1 MLKKSKQK
9 TSSQLPNGRRP
20 FPLSSTPD
28 TPQSLLREAH
38 MEMIF
43 SQLLALDQISD
54 RATYDTRIPSLLGNI
69 GQITRSDRAYIFSI
83 HEEEECYYRNDYEW
97 CQDGVTPQI
106 ENLQHIPAA
115 LIPRWDHTL
124 RGGKAISLW
133 DLETVKDTMPAEYD
147 ILHAQDIHSVAVLP
161 IFATGK
167 FVGFIG
173 LDNPDHAIY
182 DIASKMLQVISG
194 HLGCIRSHLD
204 AQESLRESRARLE
217 EQLISLERETY
228 LVDVLA
234 SDYRLIL
241 HCNLTQDTF
250 ETIKG
255 VPRCPTDTSGVFS
268 EWVRKAY
275 DEYVVHASAPDFLSF
290 FDRKQLLAALSTKQ
304 ILSYRLEV
312 IPDEAGHRHLEIQIT
327 PLHSI
332 EDDQHKI
339 AIGIRSIDDLVLR
352 EKRLDKEKA
361 KAKRR
366 LQFRKELISTIGKI
380 YHAIYFFD
388 LDKDT
393 YMKITSNQDFQ
404 HAIGSEGCLSRSV
417 PIIVNAF
424 VAPEHQ
430 ASMSAFLEPSTLSDR
445 LREKDTLSEPYMNAD
460 GLWYLGRFIVKQR
473 HADGSVAT
481 LLYTMQDIDE
491 IRQKELNY
499 QEELRKSA
507 REAQIASQAK
517 TDFLRRMSHDIR
529 TPING
534 ILGMIEIADSHPAD
548 IEKLRDCRHK
558 IHEAANMLLAMV
570 NDILDMNKLESGRL
584 EPESVPFDILELLT
598 EVNHLAGIQAPAYGV
613 TTHVKNP
620 PFPVRRVIG
629 SPTFLRRVL
638 LNLAGNALKY
648 NRRGGRIDFSCDKI
662 EIKGDTAYFT
672 LTCADTGIGMSEDFQ
687 KRAFEPFTQESNTAR
702 TRYMGT
708 GLGLS
713 IVKEFVSKMGG
724 TIALESQEGVGSR
737 FSLTVP
743 FTIDHA
749 PQEEEKA
756 AKSPVS
762 LAGLHVLL
770 AEDNELNREIAVFL
784 LEKEGMEIT
793 ACENGAEAVKAFRE
807 SPQGYYDLI
816 LMDIMMPVMDGY
828 EASRQIR
835 SLPRLDAAVIPIFAM
850 TANAFQDDIEK
861 SHKNGMNE
869 HLTKPLHTQVM
880 LDTIR
885 KYVR

>member
-1 MLKKSKQK
+1 M
-9 TSSQLPNGRRP
+9 T
-20 FPLSSTPD
+20 STPD
-28 TPQSLLREAH
+28 TQQSLLREAR

-43 SQLLALDQISD
+43 SQLLLLDQISD
-54 RATYDTRIPSLLGNI
+54 RATYDTLIPSLLENI
-69 GQITRSDRAYIFSI
+69 GQITHANRAYIFSI
-83 HEEEECYYRNDYEW
+83 HEEEECYYRNTYEW

-106 ENLQHIPAA
+106 ENLQHVPAA
-115 LIPRWDHTL
+115 LIPYWDDTL
-124 RGGKAISLW
+124 RRGKAISIW
-133 DLETVKDTMPAEYD
+133 DLETFKDTMPAEYD
-147 ILHAQDIHSVAVLP
+147 ILHAQDIHGIAALP
-161 IFATGK
+161 IFAAGK

-173 LDNPDHAIY
+173 LDDPDHSVY

-204 AQESLRESRARLE
+204 AQEALSESRARLE
-217 EQLISLERETY
+217 SQLISLRRETH
-228 LVDVLA
+228 LVDALA
-234 SDYRLIL
+234 SDYRCIVR
-241 HCNLTQDTF
+241 CNLTQDTF

-255 VPRCPTDTSGVFS
+255 VPRCPTGTPGVFS

-275 DEYVVHASAPDFLSF
+275 DEYIIHASAPDFLSF

-304 ILSYRLEV
+304 ILNYRLEV
-312 IPDEAGHRHLEIQIT
+312 IPDEDGHRYLEVQIA

-332 EDDQHKI
+332 EDGQHKI
-339 AIGIRSIDDLVLR
+339 ALGIRSIDDLVLR
-352 EKRLDKEKA
+352 EKCLQAEKEKA
-361 KAKRR
+361 RKR
-366 LQFRKELISTIGKI
+366 LQFRKDLIATIGKI
-380 YHAIYFFD
+380 YCAIYFLD
-388 LDKDT
+388 LDKGT
-393 YMKITSNQDFQ
+393 YMEITGKSAYQNTL
-404 HAIGSEGCLSRSV
+404 GNEGLLNKGNR
-417 PIIVNAF
+417 IVRRF
-424 VAPEHQ
+424 LVAPESQ
-430 ASMSAFLEPSTLSDR
+430 ASMKDFLDPSTLSDR
-445 LREKDTLSEPYMNAD
+445 LRERDTLCQSYLTTD
-460 GLWYLGRFIVKQR
+460 GIWHLGRFIVKSR
-473 HADGSVAT
+473 HEDGSAST
-481 LLYTMQDIDE
+481 LLYTIQNIDE
-491 IRQKELNY
+491 AKRTEIAY
-499 QEELRKSA
+499 QEELKKSA
-507 REAQIASQAK
+507 REAQIANQAK

-534 ILGMIEIADSHPAD
+534 ILGMIEIADNHPAD
-548 IEKLRDCRHK
+548 IEKLQDCRHK
-558 IHEAANMLLAMV
+558 IRQAAGTLLSMV
-570 NDILDMNKLESGRL
+570 SDILDMNKLESGTL
-584 EPESVPFDILELLT
+584 EPESVPFDIFALLM
-598 EVNHLAGIQAPAYGV
+598 EANHLAGIQAPAYGV

-708 GLGLS
+708 GLGLA
-713 IVKEFVSKMGG
+713 IVKELVEKMDG
-724 TIALESQEGVGSR
+724 
-737 FSLTVP
+737 
-743 FTIDHA
+743 TIDHA

-869 HLTKPLHTQVM
+869 HLTKPLHTEVV
-880 LDTIR
+880 LATIR
-885 KYVR
+885 KYVG

>member
-1 MLKKSKQK
+1 MA
-9 TSSQLPNGRRP
+9 
-20 FPLSSTPD
+20 STPD
-28 TPQSLLREAH
+28 TQQSLLREAR

-43 SQLLALDQISD
+43 SQLLLLDQISD
-54 RATYDTRIPSLLGNI
+54 RATYDTLIPSLLENI
-69 GQITRSDRAYIFSI
+69 GQITHANRAYIFSI
-83 HEEEECYYRNDYEW
+83 HEEEECYYRNTYEW

-106 ENLQHIPAA
+106 ENLQHVPAA
-115 LIPRWDHTL
+115 LIPYWDDTL
-124 RGGKAISLW
+124 RRGKAISIW
-133 DLETVKDTMPAEYD
+133 DLETFKDTMPAEYD
-147 ILHAQDIHSVAVLP
+147 ILHAQDIHGIAALP
-161 IFATGK
+161 IFAAGK

-173 LDNPDHAIY
+173 LDDPDHSVY

-204 AQESLRESRARLE
+204 AQEALSESRARLE
-217 EQLISLERETY
+217 SQLISLRRETH
-228 LVDVLA
+228 LVDALA
-234 SDYRLIL
+234 SDYRCIVR
-241 HCNLTQDTF
+241 CNLTQDTF

-255 VPRCPTDTSGVFS
+255 VPRCPTGTPGVFS

-275 DEYVVHASAPDFLSF
+275 DEYIIHASAPDFLSF

-304 ILSYRLEV
+304 ILNYRLEV
-312 IPDEAGHRHLEIQIT
+312 IPDEDGHRYLEVQIA

-332 EDDQHKI
+332 EDGQHKI
-339 AIGIRSIDDLVLR
+339 ALGIRSIDDLVLR
-352 EKRLDKEKA
+352 EKCLQAEKEKA
-361 KAKRR
+361 RKR
-366 LQFRKELISTIGKI
+366 LQFRKDLIATIGKI
-380 YHAIYFFD
+380 YCAIYFLD
-388 LDKDT
+388 LDKGT
-393 YMKITSNQDFQ
+393 YMEITANKDFQ
-404 HAIGSEGCLSRSV
+404 RALGSEGCLSKGI
-417 PIIVNAF
+417 PITMKTFI
-424 VAPEHQ
+424 APECQ
-430 ASMSAFLEPSTLSDR
+430 ASMKAFLEPSTLSDR
-445 LREKDTLSEPYMNAD
+445 LRERDTLAMAHRDHN
-460 GLWYLGRFIVKQR
+460 GIWYLGRFIVKQR
-473 HADGSVAT
+473 HPDGSVAT

-491 IRQKELNY
+491 LRQKELSY

-534 ILGMIEIADSHPAD
+534 ILGMVEIADSHPAD

-584 EPESVPFDILELLT
+584 EPESVPFDIFALLMESNHLT
-598 EVNHLAGIQAPAYGV
+598 EMQAPAYGV
-613 TTHVKNP
+613 TVHVKNP

-638 LNLAGNALKY
+638 LNLSSNALKY

-662 EIKGDTAYFT
+662 EIKGEKAYFT
-672 LTCADTGIGMSEDFQ
+672 LTCADTGIGMSPSFQ
-687 KRAFEPFTQESNTAR
+687 SRAFEPFTQESDTAR
-702 TRYMGT
+702 THYMGT

-724 TIALESQEGVGSR
+724 TITLSSQKGVGTR
-737 FSLTVP
+737 FTFTIP

-749 PQEEEKA
+749 SQGAETA
-756 AKSPVS
+756 SQSPVS
-762 LAGLHVLL
+762 LSGLHVLL
-770 AEDNELNREIAVFL
+770 VEDNELNREIALYL

-807 SPQGYYDLI
+807 SPLGYYDLI

-828 EASRQIR
+828 EASRRIR
-835 SLPRLDAAVIPIFAM
+835 SLHRRDASLIPIFAM

-861 SHKNGMNE
+861 SHKSGMNE
-869 HLTKPLHTQVM
+869 HLTKPLNTKTM
-880 LDTIR
+880 LSAIR
-885 KYVR
+885 KYVG

>member
-1 MLKKSKQK
+1 
-9 TSSQLPNGRRP
+9 
-20 FPLSSTPD
+20 
-28 TPQSLLREAH
+28 
-38 MEMIF
+38 
-43 SQLLALDQISD
+43 
-54 RATYDTRIPSLLGNI
+54 
-69 GQITRSDRAYIFSI
+69 
-83 HEEEECYYRNDYEW
+83 
-97 CQDGVTPQI
+97 
-106 ENLQHIPAA
+106 
-115 LIPRWDHTL
+115 
-124 RGGKAISLW
+124 
-133 DLETVKDTMPAEYD
+133 MPAEYD
-147 ILHAQDIHSVAVLP
+147 ILHAQGIHSIAVLP
-161 IFATGK
+161 IFAAGK

-182 DIASKMLQVISG
+182 DIASKILQVISG

-204 AQESLRESRARLE
+204 AQETLRESRARLE
-217 EQLISLERETY
+217 SQLISLRRETY

-234 SDYRLIL
+234 SDYRCIL
-241 HCNLTQDTF
+241 RCNLTQDTF
-250 ETIKG
+250 ETVKG
-255 VPRCPTDTSGVFS
+255 VPRCPTDTSGIFS

-275 DEYVVHASAPDFLSF
+275 DEYIIHASAPDFLSF
-290 FDRKQLLAALSTKQ
+290 FARKQLLAALSAKQ
-304 ILSYRLEV
+304 ILRYRLEV
-312 IPDEAGHRHLEIQIT
+312 IPNEAGHRHLEIQIA

-339 AIGIRSIDDLVLR
+339 AIGIRSIDGLVLR

-388 LDKDT
+388 LDKGI
-393 YMKITSNQDFQ
+393 YMEITANKDFQ
-404 HAIGSEGCLSRSV
+404 HALGSEGCLSKGI
-417 PIIVNAF
+417 PITVKTFIAS
-424 VAPEHQ
+424 ECQ
-430 ASMSAFLEPSTLSDR
+430 ASMKAFLEPSTLSDR
-445 LREKDTLSEPYMNAD
+445 LRERDTLAMAHRDHN
-460 GLWYLGRFIVKQR
+460 GIWYLGRFIVKQR
-473 HADGSVAT
+473 HTDGSIAT

-491 IRQKELNY
+491 IRQKELSY

-598 EVNHLAGIQAPAYGV
+598 EVNHLAEIQAPAYGV

-708 GLGLS
+708 GLGLA
-713 IVKEFVSKMGG
+713 IVKELVEKMDG

-835 SLPRLDAAVIPIFAM
+835 SLPRLDATVIPIFAM

-869 HLTKPLHTQVM
+869 HLTKPLHTEVV
-880 LDTIR
+880 LATIR

>member
-1 MLKKSKQK
+1 
-9 TSSQLPNGRRP
+9 
-20 FPLSSTPD
+20 
-28 TPQSLLREAH
+28 

-54 RATYDTRIPSLLGNI
+54 RATYDARIPSLLGNI
-69 GQITRSDRAYIFSI
+69 GQITRSDRAYIFGI
-83 HEEEECYYRNDYEW
+83 HEEEECYYRNAYEW

-106 ENLQHIPAA
+106 ENLQHVPAA

-124 RGGKAISLW
+124 RSGKAISIW
-133 DLETVKDTMPAEYD
+133 DLETIKDAMPAEYD
-147 ILHAQDIHSVAVLP
+147 ILHAQGIHSIAVLP
-161 IFATGK
+161 IFAAGK
-167 FVGFIG
+167 FIGFIG

-204 AQESLRESRARLE
+204 AQETLRESRARLE
-217 EQLISLERETY
+217 EQLISLKRETY
-228 LVDVLA
+228 LVDALA

-241 HCNLTQDTF
+241 RCNLTRDTI

-255 VPRCPTDTSGVFS
+255 VPRCPTGTSGVFS

-312 IPDEAGHRHLEIQIT
+312 IPDEAGHRHLEIQIA

-352 EKRLDKEKA
+352 EKCRNKEKEKA
-361 KAKRR
+361 KSR

-388 LDKDT
+388 LDKGT
-393 YMKITSNQDFQ
+393 YMEITGEAEYQK
-404 HAIGSEGCLSRSV
+404 AIGNEGLLTKDT
-417 PIIVNAF
+417 PTIVSSF
-424 VAPEHQ
+424 IAPESK
-430 ASMSAFLEPSTLSDR
+430 ASMKDFLDLSTLSDR
-445 LREKDTLSEPYMNAD
+445 LRERDTLCQPYLTAD
-460 GLWYLGRFIVKQR
+460 GLWHLGRFIVKRR
-473 HADGSVAT
+473 HEDGNVAT
-481 LLYTMQDIDE
+481 LLYTIHNIDE
-491 IRQKELNY
+491 FKRTEIAY
-499 QEELRKSA
+499 QEKLKKSA
-507 REAQIASQAK
+507 REAQIANQAK

-548 IEKLRDCRHK
+548 IEKLQDCRYK
-558 IHEAANMLLAMV
+558 IRQAAGTLLSMV
-570 NDILDMNKLESGRL
+570 SDILDMNKLESGRL
-584 EPESVPFDILELLT
+584 EPESVPFDIWKLLM
-598 EVNHLAGIQAPAYGV
+598 EVNHLAEIQAPAYGV
-613 TTHVKNP
+613 TTHAKNP

-743 FTIDHA
+743 FAIDHA
-749 PQEEEKA
+749 SQEEEKA

-762 LAGLHVLL
+762 IAGLHVLL
-770 AEDNELNREIAVFL
+770 VEDNELNREIAVFL

-793 ACENGAEAVKAFRE
+793 SCENGVEAVKAFRE
-807 SPQGYYDLI
+807 SPLGYYDLI

-835 SLPRLDAAVIPIFAM
+835 SLPRRDAAVIPIFAM

-861 SHKNGMNE
+861 SHKSGMNE

>member
-1 MLKKSKQK
+1 MA
-9 TSSQLPNGRRP
+9 
-20 FPLSSTPD
+20 STPD
-28 TPQSLLREAH
+28 TQQSLLREAR

-43 SQLLALDQISD
+43 SQLLLLDQISD
-54 RATYDTRIPSLLGNI
+54 RATYDTLIPSLLENI
-69 GQITRSDRAYIFSI
+69 GQITHANRAYIFSI
-83 HEEEECYYRNDYEW
+83 HEEEECYYRNTYEW

-106 ENLQHIPAA
+106 ENLQHVPAA
-115 LIPRWDHTL
+115 LIPYWDDML
-124 RGGKAISLW
+124 RRGKAISIW
-133 DLETVKDTMPAEYD
+133 DLETVRDTMPAEYD
-147 ILHAQDIHSVAVLP
+147 ILHAQNIRSIAVLP
-161 IFATGK
+161 IFAAGK

-173 LDNPDHAIY
+173 LDDPDHSVY
-182 DIASKMLQVISG
+182 DIASKILQVISG

-204 AQESLRESRARLE
+204 AQKTLRESRARLE
-217 EQLISLERETY
+217 SQLISLERETY

-327 PLHSI
+327 PLHSVK
-332 EDDQHKI
+332 DDQHKI

-352 EKRLDKEKA
+352 EKCLQAEKEKA
-361 KAKRR
+361 RKR
-366 LQFRKELISTIGKI
+366 LQFRKDLIATIGKI
-380 YHAIYFFD
+380 YCAIYFLD
-388 LDKDT
+388 LDKGT
-393 YMKITSNQDFQ
+393 YMEITGKSAYQNTL
-404 HAIGSEGCLSRSV
+404 GNEGLLNKGNR
-417 PIIVNAF
+417 IVRRF
-424 VAPEHQ
+424 LVAPESQ
-430 ASMSAFLEPSTLSDR
+430 ASMKDFLDPSTLSDR
-445 LREKDTLSEPYMNAD
+445 LRERDTLCQSYLTTD
-460 GLWYLGRFIVKQR
+460 GIWHLGRFIVKSR
-473 HADGSVAT
+473 HEDGSAST
-481 LLYTMQDIDE
+481 LLYTIQNIDE
-491 IRQKELNY
+491 AKRTEIAY
-499 QEELRKSA
+499 QEELKKSA

-534 ILGMIEIADSHPAD
+534 ILGMVEIADSHPAD

-708 GLGLS
+708 GLGLA
-713 IVKEFVSKMGG
+713 IVKELVEKMDG

-869 HLTKPLHTQVM
+869 HLTKPLHTEVV
-880 LDTIR
+880 LATIR
-885 KYVR
+885 KYVG

>member
-1 MLKKSKQK
+1 M
-9 TSSQLPNGRRP
+9 
-20 FPLSSTPD
+20 
-28 TPQSLLREAH
+28 
-38 MEMIF
+38 
-43 SQLLALDQISD
+43 
-54 RATYDTRIPSLLGNI
+54 
-69 GQITRSDRAYIFSI
+69 
-83 HEEEECYYRNDYEW
+83 
-97 CQDGVTPQI
+97 
-106 ENLQHIPAA
+106 
-115 LIPRWDHTL
+115 TL
-124 RGGKAISLW
+124 
-133 DLETVKDTMPAEYD
+133 T
-147 ILHAQDIHSVAVLP
+147 
-161 IFATGK
+161 
-167 FVGFIG
+167 VGFIG

-182 DIASKMLQVISG
+182 DIASKILQVISG

-204 AQESLRESRARLE
+204 AQETLRESRARLE
-217 EQLISLERETY
+217 SQLISLRRETY

-234 SDYRLIL
+234 SDYRCIL
-241 HCNLTQDTF
+241 RCNLTQDTF
-250 ETIKG
+250 ETVKG
-255 VPRCPTDTSGVFS
+255 VPRCPTDTSGIFS

-275 DEYVVHASAPDFLSF
+275 DEYIIHASAPDFLSF
-290 FDRKQLLAALSTKQ
+290 FARKQLLAALSAKQ
-304 ILSYRLEV
+304 ILRYRLEV
-312 IPDEAGHRHLEIQIT
+312 IPNEAGHRHLEIQIA

-366 LQFRKELISTIGKI
+366 LQLRKELISTIGKI

-388 LDKDT
+388 LDKGT
-393 YMKITSNQDFQ
+393 YMEITANKDFQ
-404 HAIGSEGCLSRSV
+404 HALGSEGCLSKGI
-417 PIIVNAF
+417 PITVKTFI
-424 VAPEHQ
+424 APECQ
-430 ASMSAFLEPSTLSDR
+430 APMKAFLEPSTLSDR
-445 LREKDTLSEPYMNAD
+445 LRERDTLAMAHRDHN
-460 GLWYLGRFIVKQR
+460 GIWYLDRFIVKQR
-473 HADGSVAT
+473 HTDGSVVT

-491 IRQKELNY
+491 IRQKELSY

-598 EVNHLAGIQAPAYGV
+598 EVNHLAEIQAPAYDV

-708 GLGLS
+708 GLGLA
-713 IVKEFVSKMGG
+713 IVKELVEKMDG

-828 EASRQIR
+828 ETSRQIR
-835 SLPRLDAAVIPIFAM
+835 SLPRLDATVIPIFAM

-869 HLTKPLHTQVM
+869 HLTKPLHTEVV
-880 LDTIR
+880 LATIR

>member
-1 MLKKSKQK
+1 
-9 TSSQLPNGRRP
+9 
-20 FPLSSTPD
+20 
-28 TPQSLLREAH
+28 

-43 SQLLALDQISD
+43 SQLLILDQISD
-54 RATYDTRIPSLLGNI
+54 SATYDALIPSLLENI
-69 GQITRSDRAYIFSI
+69 GQITHANRAYIFSF
-83 HEEEECYYRNDYEW
+83 HEEEECYYRNAYEW

-106 ENLQHIPAA
+106 ENLQHVPAA
-115 LIPRWDHTL
+115 LIPYWDGTL
-124 RGGKAISLW
+124 RRGKAISIW
-133 DLETVKDTMPAEYD
+133 DLETVRDTMPAEYD
-147 ILHAQDIHSVAVLP
+147 ILHVQDVHSIAVLP

-167 FVGFIG
+167 FIGFIG
-173 LDNPDHAIY
+173 LDDPDHSIY

-194 HLGCIRSHLD
+194 HLGCIYSHLE
-204 AQESLRESRARLE
+204 AQKALSESRARLE
-217 EQLISLERETY
+217 SQLLSLRRETY
-228 LVDVLA
+228 LVDALA
-234 SDYRLIL
+234 SDYRCIAR
-241 HCNLTQDTF
+241 CNLTQDTF

-255 VPRCPTDTSGVFS
+255 IPRCPTGTPGVFS

-275 DEYVVHASAPDFLSF
+275 DEYIIHASAPDFLSF
-290 FDRKQLLAALSTKQ
+290 FARKQLLAALSAKQ
-304 ILSYRLEV
+304 ILRYRLEV
-312 IPDEAGHRHLEIQIT
+312 IPNEAGHRHLEIQIA

-339 AIGIRSIDDLVLR
+339 AIGIRSIDGLVLR

-380 YHAIYFFD
+380 YQAIYFFD
-388 LDKDT
+388 LDKGT
-393 YMKITSNQDFQ
+393 YMEITANKDFQ
-404 HAIGSEGCLSRSV
+404 HALGSEGCLSKGI
-417 PIIVNAF
+417 PITVKTFI
-424 VAPEHQ
+424 APECQ
-430 ASMSAFLEPSTLSDR
+430 ASMKAFLEPSTLSDR
-445 LREKDTLSEPYMNAD
+445 LRERDTLAMAHRDHN
-460 GLWYLGRFIVKQR
+460 GIWYLGRFIVKQR
-473 HADGSVAT
+473 HTDGSIVT

-491 IRQKELNY
+491 IRQKEFSY

-598 EVNHLAGIQAPAYGV
+598 EVNHLAEIQAPAYGV

-638 LNLAGNALKY
+638 LNLSSNALKY

-662 EIKGDTAYFT
+662 EIKGEKAHFT
-672 LTCADTGIGMSEDFQ
+672 LTCADTGIGMSPSFQ
-687 KRAFEPFTQESNTAR
+687 SRAFEPFTQESDTAR
-702 TRYMGT
+702 THYMGT

-724 TIALESQEGVGSR
+724 TITLFSQKGVGTR
-737 FSLTVP
+737 FTFTIP

-749 PQEEEKA
+749 SQEAETA
-756 AKSPVS
+756 SQSPVS
-762 LAGLHVLL
+762 LSGLHVLL
-770 AEDNELNREIAVFL
+770 VEDNELNREIALYL

-793 ACENGAEAVKAFRE
+793 TCENGAEAVKAFRE
-807 SPQGYYDLI
+807 SPLGYYDLI

-828 EASRQIR
+828 EASRRIR
-835 SLPRLDAAVIPIFAM
+835 SLPRRDASLIPIFAM

-861 SHKNGMNE
+861 SHKSGMNE
-869 HLTKPLHTQVM
+869 HLTKPLNTKAM
-880 LDTIR
+880 LSAIR

>member
-1 MLKKSKQK
+1 MA
-9 TSSQLPNGRRP
+9 
-20 FPLSSTPD
+20 STPD
-28 TPQSLLREAH
+28 TQQSLLREAR

-43 SQLLALDQISD
+43 SQLLILDQISD
-54 RATYDTRIPSLLGNI
+54 RATYSALIPSLLENI
-69 GQITRSDRAYIFSI
+69 GQITHADRAYIFGI
-83 HEEEECYYRNDYEW
+83 REEEERYYWNTYEW

-106 ENLQHIPAA
+106 ENLQHVPAA
-115 LIPRWDHTL
+115 LIPYWDGTL
-124 RGGKAISLW
+124 RRGKAISIW
-133 DLETVKDTMPAEYD
+133 DLETVRDTMPAEYD
-147 ILHAQDIHSVAVLP
+147 ILHAQDVHSIAVLP

-167 FVGFIG
+167 FIGFIG
-173 LDNPDHAIY
+173 LDDPDRSIY

-194 HLGCIRSHLD
+194 HLGCIYSHLE
-204 AQESLRESRARLE
+204 AQKALSESRARLE
-217 EQLISLERETY
+217 SQLISLRRETY
-228 LVDVLA
+228 LVDALT
-234 SDYRLIL
+234 SDYRCIVR
-241 HCNLTQDTF
+241 CNLTQDTF

-255 VPRCPTDTSGVFS
+255 VPRCPTGTFGVFS

-275 DEYVVHASAPDFLSF
+275 DAYIIHDSAPDFLSF
-290 FDRKQLLAALSTKQ
+290 FARKQLLAALSTKQ

-312 IPDEAGHRHLEIQIT
+312 IPDEAGHRHLEIQIA

-332 EDDQHKI
+332 ENDQHKI

-352 EKRLDKEKA
+352 EKCRNKEKEKA
-361 KAKRR
+361 KSR

-404 HAIGSEGCLSRSV
+404 HAIGREGCLSRSV
-417 PIIVNAF
+417 PIAVNAF
-424 VAPEHQ
+424 IAPEHQ

-445 LREKDTLSEPYMNAD
+445 LREKDTISEPYMNAD

-491 IRQKELNY
+491 IRQKELSY
-499 QEELRKSA
+499 QEELQKSA
-507 REAQIASQAK
+507 REAQIANQAK

-534 ILGMIEIADSHPAD
+534 ILGMIEVADNHPTD
-548 IEKLRDCRHK
+548 IEKLQDCRHK
-558 IHEAANMLLAMV
+558 IRQAADTLLSMV
-570 NDILDMNKLESGRL
+570 SDILDMNKLESGTL
-584 EPESVPFDILELLT
+584 EPESIPFDIFALLMEANHLT
-598 EVNHLAGIQAPAYGV
+598 EMQAPAYGV
-613 TTHVKNP
+613 TVHVKNP

-629 SPTFLRRVL
+629 SPTFLRRIL
-638 LNLAGNALKY
+638 LNLSSNALKY
-648 NRRGGRIDFSCDKI
+648 NRRGGRIDLSCDKI
-662 EIKGDTAYFT
+662 EIKGEKAYFT
-672 LTCADTGIGMSEDFQ
+672 LTCADTGIGMSPSFQ
-687 KRAFEPFTQESNTAR
+687 SRAFEPFTQESDTAR
-702 TRYMGT
+702 THYMGT

-724 TIALESQEGVGSR
+724 TITLSSQKGVGTR
-737 FSLTVP
+737 FTFTIP

-749 PQEEEKA
+749 SQEAETA
-756 AKSPVS
+756 SQSPVS
-762 LAGLHVLL
+762 LSGLHVLL
-770 AEDNELNREIAVFL
+770 VEDNELNREIALYL

-793 ACENGAEAVKAFRE
+793 TCENGAEAVKAFRE
-807 SPQGYYDLI
+807 SPLGYYDLI

-828 EASRQIR
+828 EASRRIR
-835 SLPRLDAAVIPIFAM
+835 NLHRRDASLIPIFAM

-861 SHKNGMNE
+861 SHKSGMNE
-869 HLTKPLHTQVM
+869 HLTKPLNTKTM
-880 LDTIR
+880 LSAIR

>member
-1 MLKKSKQK
+1 
-9 TSSQLPNGRRP
+9 
-20 FPLSSTPD
+20 
-28 TPQSLLREAH
+28 

-54 RATYDTRIPSLLGNI
+54 RTTYDARIPSLLGNI
-69 GQITRSDRAYIFSI
+69 GQITRSDRAYIFGI
-83 HEEEECYYRNDYEW
+83 HEEEECYYRNAYEW

-106 ENLQHIPAA
+106 ENLQHVPAA
-115 LIPRWDHTL
+115 LIPRWDHAL
-124 RGGKAISLW
+124 RGGKAISIW
-133 DLETVKDTMPAEYD
+133 DLETIKDAMPAEYD
-147 ILHAQDIHSVAVLP
+147 ILHAQGIHSIAVLP
-161 IFATGK
+161 IFAAGK
-167 FVGFIG
+167 FIGFIG

-204 AQESLRESRARLE
+204 AQETLRESRARLE
-217 EQLISLERETY
+217 EQLISLKRETY
-228 LVDVLA
+228 LVDALA

-241 HCNLTQDTF
+241 RCNLTRDTI

-255 VPRCPTDTSGVFS
+255 VPRCPTSTSGVFS

-275 DEYVVHASAPDFLSF
+275 DEYIVHASAPDFLSF

-312 IPDEAGHRHLEIQIT
+312 IPDEAGHRHLEIQIA

-352 EKRLDKEKA
+352 EKCRNKEKEKA
-361 KAKRR
+361 KSR

-404 HAIGSEGCLSRSV
+404 HVIGSEGCLSRSV
-417 PIIVNAF
+417 PIVVNAF
-424 VAPEHQ
+424 VAHEHQ

-481 LLYTMQDIDE
+481 LLYTMQNIDE
-491 IRQKELNY
+491 IRQKEITC

-534 ILGMIEIADSHPAD
+534 ILGMIEIADSHSAD

-584 EPESVPFDILELLT
+584 EPESVPFDIWELLM
-598 EVNHLAGIQAPAYGV
+598 EVNHLAEIQAPAYGV
-613 TTHVKNP
+613 TTHAKNP

-724 TIALESQEGVGSR
+724 TITLESQEGVGSR
-737 FSLTVP
+737 FSLTIP
-743 FTIDHA
+743 FAIDHA
-749 PQEEEKA
+749 SQEEEKA

-770 AEDNELNREIAVFL
+770 VEDNELNREIAVFL

-793 ACENGAEAVKAFRE
+793 ACENGVEAVKAFRE

-828 EASRQIR
+828 EASRRIR
-835 SLPRLDAAVIPIFAM
+835 SLPRRDAAVIPIFAM

-861 SHKNGMNE
+861 SHKSDMNE

>member
-1 MLKKSKQK
+1 
-9 TSSQLPNGRRP
+9 
-20 FPLSSTPD
+20 
-28 TPQSLLREAH
+28 

-54 RATYDTRIPSLLGNI
+54 RATYDARIPSLLGNI
-69 GQITRSDRAYIFSI
+69 GQITRSDRAHIFSI

-106 ENLQHIPAA
+106 ENLQHVPAA
-115 LIPRWDHTL
+115 LIPLWDHTL

-133 DLETVKDTMPAEYD
+133 DLETIKDAMPAEYD
-147 ILHAQDIHSVAVLP
+147 ILHAQGIHSIAVLP
-161 IFATGK
+161 IFAAGK

-182 DIASKMLQVISG
+182 DIASKILQVISG

-204 AQESLRESRARLE
+204 AQETLRESRARLE
-217 EQLISLERETY
+217 SQLISLRRETY

-234 SDYRLIL
+234 SDYRCIL
-241 HCNLTQDTF
+241 RCNLTQDTF
-250 ETIKG
+250 ETVKG
-255 VPRCPTDTSGVFS
+255 VPRCPTDTSGIFS

-275 DEYVVHASAPDFLSF
+275 DEYIIHASAPDFLSF
-290 FDRKQLLAALSTKQ
+290 FARKQLLAALSAKQ
-304 ILSYRLEV
+304 ILRYRLEV
-312 IPDEAGHRHLEIQIT
+312 IPNEAGHRHLEIQIA

-366 LQFRKELISTIGKI
+366 LQLRKELISTIGKI

-388 LDKDT
+388 LDKGT
-393 YMKITSNQDFQ
+393 YMEITANKDFQ
-404 HAIGSEGCLSRSV
+404 HALGSEGCLSKGI
-417 PIIVNAF
+417 PITVKTFI
-424 VAPEHQ
+424 APECQ
-430 ASMSAFLEPSTLSDR
+430 APMKAFLEPSTLSDR
-445 LREKDTLSEPYMNAD
+445 LRERDTLAMAHRDHN
-460 GLWYLGRFIVKQR
+460 GIWYLDRFIVKQR
-473 HADGSVAT
+473 HTDGSVVT

-491 IRQKELNY
+491 IRQKELSY

-598 EVNHLAGIQAPAYGV
+598 EVNHLAEIQAPAYDV

-708 GLGLS
+708 GLGLA
-713 IVKEFVSKMGG
+713 IVKELVEKMDG

-828 EASRQIR
+828 ETSRQIR
-835 SLPRLDAAVIPIFAM
+835 SLPRLDATVIPIFAM

-869 HLTKPLHTQVM
+869 HLTKPLHTEVV
-880 LDTIR
+880 LATIR

>member
-1 MLKKSKQK
+1 
-9 TSSQLPNGRRP
+9 
-20 FPLSSTPD
+20 
-28 TPQSLLREAH
+28 

-106 ENLQHIPAA
+106 ENLQHVPAA
-115 LIPRWDHTL
+115 LIPLWDHTL
-124 RGGKAISLW
+124 RGGKAISIW
-133 DLETVKDTMPAEYD
+133 DLETVRDTMPAEYD
-147 ILHAQDIHSVAVLP
+147 ILHAQDIRSIAVLP
-161 IFATGK
+161 IFAAGK

-173 LDNPDHAIY
+173 LDDPDHSIY

-204 AQESLRESRARLE
+204 AQEALSESRARLE
-217 EQLISLERETY
+217 SQLLSLRRETH
-228 LVDVLA
+228 LVDALA
-234 SDYRLIL
+234 SDYRCIVR
-241 HCNLTQDTF
+241 CNLTQDTF

-255 VPRCPTDTSGVFS
+255 VPRCPTGTPGVFS

-275 DEYVVHASAPDFLSF
+275 DEYIIHASAPDFLSF

-304 ILSYRLEV
+304 ILNYRLEV
-312 IPDEAGHRHLEIQIT
+312 IPDEDGHRYLEVQIA

-332 EDDQHKI
+332 EDGQHKI
-339 AIGIRSIDDLVLR
+339 ALGIRSIDDLVLR
-352 EKRLDKEKA
+352 EKCLQAEKEKA
-361 KAKRR
+361 RKR
-366 LQFRKELISTIGKI
+366 LQFRKDLIATIGKI
-380 YHAIYFFD
+380 YCAIYFLD
-388 LDKDT
+388 LDKGT
-393 YMKITSNQDFQ
+393 YMEITGKSAYQNTL
-404 HAIGSEGCLSRSV
+404 GNEGLLNKDNR
-417 PIIVNAF
+417 IVRRF
-424 VAPEHQ
+424 LVAPESQ
-430 ASMSAFLEPSTLSDR
+430 ASMKDFLDPSTLSDR
-445 LREKDTLSEPYMNAD
+445 LRERDTLCQSYLTTD
-460 GLWYLGRFIVKQR
+460 GIWHLGRFIVKSR
-473 HADGSVAT
+473 HEDGSAST
-481 LLYTMQDIDE
+481 LLYAIQNIDE
-491 IRQKELNY
+491 AKRTEIAY
-499 QEELRKSA
+499 QEELKKSA

-534 ILGMIEIADSHPAD
+534 ILGMVEIADSHPAD

-708 GLGLS
+708 GLGLA
-713 IVKEFVSKMGG
+713 IVKELVEKMDG

-793 ACENGAEAVKAFRE
+793 ACENGAEAVKAYRE

-869 HLTKPLHTQVM
+869 HLTKPLHTEVV
-880 LDTIR
+880 LATIR
-885 KYVR
+885 KYVG

>member
-1 MLKKSKQK
+1 
-9 TSSQLPNGRRP
+9 
-20 FPLSSTPD
+20 
-28 TPQSLLREAH
+28 

-43 SQLLALDQISD
+43 SQLLTLDQISD

-106 ENLQHIPAA
+106 ENLQHVPAA
-115 LIPRWDHTL
+115 LIPLWDHTL

-133 DLETVKDTMPAEYD
+133 ELETIKDAMPAEYD
-147 ILHAQDIHSVAVLP
+147 ILHAQGIHSIAVLP
-161 IFATGK
+161 IFAAGK

-182 DIASKMLQVISG
+182 DIASKILQVISG

-204 AQESLRESRARLE
+204 AQKTLRESRARLE
-217 EQLISLERETY
+217 SQLISLERETY

-327 PLHSI
+327 PLHSVK
-332 EDDQHKI
+332 DDQHKI

-388 LDKDT
+388 LDKGT
-393 YMKITSNQDFQ
+393 YMEITANKDFQ
-404 HAIGSEGCLSRSV
+404 RALGSEGCLSKGI
-417 PIIVNAF
+417 PITMKTFI
-424 VAPEHQ
+424 APEYQ
-430 ASMSAFLEPSTLSDR
+430 ASMKAFLEPSTLSDR
-445 LREKDTLSEPYMNAD
+445 LRERDTLAMAHRDHN
-460 GLWYLGRFIVKQR
+460 GIWYLGRFIVKQR
-473 HADGSVAT
+473 HPDGSVAT

-491 IRQKELNY
+491 LRQKELSY

-517 TDFLRRMSHDIR
+517 TDFLRRMSNDIR

-534 ILGMIEIADSHPAD
+534 ILGMVEIADSHPAD

-708 GLGLS
+708 GLGLA
-713 IVKEFVSKMGG
+713 IVKELVEKMDG

-869 HLTKPLHTQVM
+869 HLTKPLHTEVV
-880 LDTIR
+880 LATIR
-885 KYVR
+885 KYVG

>member
-1 MLKKSKQK
+1 
-9 TSSQLPNGRRP
+9 
-20 FPLSSTPD
+20 
-28 TPQSLLREAH
+28 

-43 SQLLALDQISD
+43 SQLLLLDQISD
-54 RATYDTRIPSLLGNI
+54 RATYDTLIPSLLENI
-69 GQITRSDRAYIFSI
+69 GQITHANRAYIFSI
-83 HEEEECYYRNDYEW
+83 HEEEECYYRNTYEW

-106 ENLQHIPAA
+106 ENLQHVPAA
-115 LIPRWDHTL
+115 LIPYWDDTL
-124 RGGKAISLW
+124 RRGKAISIW
-133 DLETVKDTMPAEYD
+133 DLETFKDTMPAEYD
-147 ILHAQDIHSVAVLP
+147 ILHAQDIHGIAALP
-161 IFATGK
+161 IFAAGK

-173 LDNPDHAIY
+173 LDDPDHSVY

-204 AQESLRESRARLE
+204 AQEALRESRARLE
-217 EQLISLERETY
+217 SQLISLQRETH
-228 LVDVLA
+228 LVDALA
-234 SDYRLIL
+234 SDYRCIVR
-241 HCNLTQDTF
+241 CNLTQDTF

-255 VPRCPTDTSGVFS
+255 VPRCPTGTPGVFS

-275 DEYVVHASAPDFLSF
+275 DEYIIHASAPDFLSF

-304 ILSYRLEV
+304 ILNYRLEV
-312 IPDEAGHRHLEIQIT
+312 IPDEDGHRYLEVQIA

-332 EDDQHKI
+332 EDGQHKI
-339 AIGIRSIDDLVLR
+339 ALGIRSIDDLVLR
-352 EKRLDKEKA
+352 EKCLQAEKEKA
-361 KAKRR
+361 RKR
-366 LQFRKELISTIGKI
+366 LQFRKDLIATIGKI
-380 YHAIYFFD
+380 YCAIYFLD
-388 LDKDT
+388 LDKGT
-393 YMKITSNQDFQ
+393 YMEITGKAAYQNTL
-404 HAIGSEGCLSRSV
+404 GNEGLLNKGNC
-417 PIIVNAF
+417 IVRRF
-424 VAPEHQ
+424 LVAPESQ
-430 ASMSAFLEPSTLSDR
+430 ASMKDFLDPSTLSDR
-445 LREKDTLSEPYMNAD
+445 LRERDTLCQSYLTTD
-460 GLWYLGRFIVKQR
+460 GIWHLGRFIVKSR
-473 HADGSVAT
+473 HEDGSAST
-481 LLYTMQDIDE
+481 LLYTIQNIDE
-491 IRQKELNY
+491 AKRTEIAY
-499 QEELRKSA
+499 QEELKKSA
-507 REAQIASQAK
+507 REAQIANQAK

-584 EPESVPFDILELLT
+584 EPESVPFDIWELLM
-598 EVNHLAGIQAPAYGV
+598 EVNHLAEIQAPAYGV
-613 TTHVKNP
+613 TTHAKNP

-662 EIKGDTAYFT
+662 EIKGNTAYFT

-708 GLGLS
+708 GLGLA
-713 IVKEFVSKMGG
+713 IVKELVEKMDG

-749 PQEEEKA
+749 PQEEEKV

-784 LEKEGMEIT
+784 LKKEGMEIT
-793 ACENGAEAVKAFRE
+793 SCENGAEAVKAFRE

-828 EASRQIR
+828 EASRRIR

-869 HLTKPLHTQVM
+869 HLTKPLHTEVM

>member
-1 MLKKSKQK
+1 M
-9 TSSQLPNGRRP
+9 T
-20 FPLSSTPD
+20 STPD
-28 TPQSLLREAH
+28 TPESLLRKAP

-43 SQLLALDQISD
+43 SQLLILDQISD
-54 RATYDTRIPSLLGNI
+54 RATYDALIPSLLENI
-69 GQITRSDRAYIFSI
+69 GQITHANRAYIFSI
-83 HEEEECYYRNDYEW
+83 HEEEECYYRNTYEW

-106 ENLQHIPAA
+106 ENLQHVPAA
-115 LIPRWDHTL
+115 LIPYWDDTL
-124 RGGKAISLW
+124 RRGKAISIW
-133 DLETVKDTMPAEYD
+133 DLETFKDTMPAEYD
-147 ILHAQDIHSVAVLP
+147 ILHAQDIHGIAVLP
-161 IFATGK
+161 IFAAGK

-173 LDNPDHAIY
+173 LDDPDHSVY

-204 AQESLRESRARLE
+204 AQEALRESRARLE
-217 EQLISLERETY
+217 SQLLSLQRETY
-228 LVDVLA
+228 LVDALT
-234 SDYRLIL
+234 SDYRCIVR
-241 HCNLTQDTF
+241 CNLTQDTF

-255 VPRCPTDTSGVFS
+255 VPRCPTGTPGVFS

-275 DEYVVHASAPDFLSF
+275 DEYIIHASAPDFLSF

-304 ILSYRLEV
+304 ILNYRLEV
-312 IPDEAGHRHLEIQIT
+312 IPDEDGHRYLEVQIA
-327 PLHSI
+327 PLHSV
-332 EDDQHKI
+332 EDGQHKI
-339 AIGIRSIDDLVLR
+339 ALGIRSIDDLVLR
-352 EKRLDKEKA
+352 EKCLQAEKEKA
-361 KAKRR
+361 RKR
-366 LQFRKELISTIGKI
+366 LQFRKDLIATIGKI
-380 YHAIYFFD
+380 YCAIYFLD
-388 LDKDT
+388 LDKGT
-393 YMKITSNQDFQ
+393 YMEITGKSAYQNTL
-404 HAIGSEGCLSRSV
+404 GNEGLLNKGNR
-417 PIIVNAF
+417 IVRRF
-424 VAPEHQ
+424 LVAPESQ
-430 ASMSAFLEPSTLSDR
+430 ASMKDFLDPSNLSDR
-445 LREKDTLSEPYMNAD
+445 LRERDTLCQSYLTTD
-460 GLWYLGRFIVKQR
+460 GIWHLGRFIVKSR
-473 HADGSVAT
+473 HEDGSAST
-481 LLYTMQDIDE
+481 LLYTIQNIDE
-491 IRQKELNY
+491 AKRTEIAY
-499 QEELRKSA
+499 QEELKKSA
-507 REAQIASQAK
+507 REAQIANQAK

-534 ILGMIEIADSHPAD
+534 ILGMIEIADNHPAD
-548 IEKLRDCRHK
+548 IEKLQDCRHK
-558 IHEAANMLLAMV
+558 IRQAAGTLLSMV
-570 NDILDMNKLESGRL
+570 SDILDMNKLESGTL
-584 EPESVPFDILELLT
+584 EPESVPFDIFALLMEANHLT
-598 EVNHLAGIQAPAYGV
+598 EMQAPAYGV
-613 TTHVKNP
+613 TIHMKNP

-638 LNLAGNALKY
+638 LNLTSNALKY
-648 NRRGGRIDFSCDKI
+648 NRRGGRIDLSCDKI
-662 EIKGDTAYFT
+662 EIKGEKAFFT
-672 LTCADTGIGMSEDFQ
+672 LSCADTGIGMSPSFQ
-687 KRAFEPFTQESNTAR
+687 SRAFEPFTQELDTAR
-702 TRYMGT
+702 THYMGT

-724 TIALESQEGVGSR
+724 TITLSSQKGVGTR

-869 HLTKPLHTQVM
+869 HLTKPLHTEVV
-880 LDTIR
+880 LATIR
-885 KYVR
+885 KYVG